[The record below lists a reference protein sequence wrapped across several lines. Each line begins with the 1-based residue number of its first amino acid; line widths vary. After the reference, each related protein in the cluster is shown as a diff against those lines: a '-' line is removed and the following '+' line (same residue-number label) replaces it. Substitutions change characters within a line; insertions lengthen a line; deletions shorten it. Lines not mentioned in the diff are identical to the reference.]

1 MKIFMDSDPKVD
13 YLKVNRQLK
22 LLDWDGI
29 EVVIIRYSR
38 Q

>member
-1 MKIFMDSDPKVD
+1 MDSDPKVD